1 MRRDRPLGDREVL
14 RRVRCRTSEPVGEGA
29 MNDEPLVLV
38 ERQAEQRTA
47 LVRLNRS
54 KQLNALNGAVMD
66 ALCAALE
73 ELDRDDGVR
82 AIVVTGNERAF
93 AAGAD
98 IGEMAGATPIEML
111 ITNRIGQWDRI
122 RKITKPVI
130 AAVNGW
136 ALGGGCELAMT
147 LDLIVAGEG
156 AKFGQPEISIGVIP
170 GAGGTQRLTRA
181 IGKSRAMRM
190 ILTGD
195 SITARDT
202 EAAGLVAAVTQD
214 ELVVEDALALAA
226 TIAAKSPLA
235 LRMAKEAVNAAFEM
249 SLTDALAHERRLF
262 YLLFASQDQKE
273 GMAAF
278 LEKRSPDFT
287 GR

>member
-1 MRRDRPLGDREVL
+1 
-14 RRVRCRTSEPVGEGA
+14 
-29 MNDEPLVLV
+29 MNDERLVLV
-38 ERQAEQRTA
+38 ERQEEARTA
-47 LVRLNRS
+47 LVRLNRP

-66 ALCAALE
+66 ALCDSLE
-73 ELDRDDGVR
+73 VLDRDHAVR

-98 IGEMAGATPIEML
+98 IGEMANASPIEML

-122 RKITKPVI
+122 RRITKPVI

-156 AKFGQPEISIGVIP
+156 AKFGQPEIGIGVIP

-181 IGKSRAMRM
+181 VGKSKAMEM

-195 SITARDT
+195 PITALEA
-202 EAAGLVAAVTQD
+202 EAAGLVARVTLD

-226 TIAAKSPLA
+226 KMATKSPIA
-235 LRMAKEAVNAAFEM
+235 LRLAKEAVNAAYEM
-249 SLTDALAHERRLF
+249 ALTDALAHERRLF
-262 YLLFASQDQKE
+262 YLLFASEDQKE

-278 LEKRSPDFT
+278 LEKRTPDFT

>member
-1 MRRDRPLGDREVL
+1 
-14 RRVRCRTSEPVGEGA
+14 

-38 ERQAEQRTA
+38 ERQPDQRTA
-47 LVRLNRS
+47 LARLNRP

-66 ALCAALE
+66 ALCVALE

-98 IGEMAGATPIEML
+98 IGEMAGATPIDML

-122 RKITKPVI
+122 RRITKPVI

-156 AKFGQPEISIGVIP
+156 AKFGQPEINIGVIP

-190 ILTGD
+190 ILTGEP
-195 SITARDT
+195 ITAA
-202 EAAGLVAAVTQD
+202 EAERAGLVALLTQD

-226 TIAAKSPLA
+226 TVATKSPLA
-235 LRMAKEAVNAAFEM
+235 LRLAKEAVNAAYEM

-262 YLLFASQDQKE
+262 YLLFASEDQKE

-278 LEKRSPDFT
+278 LEKRTPDFT

>member
-1 MRRDRPLGDREVL
+1 VERSDVNQE
-14 RRVRCRTSEPVGEGA
+14 E
-29 MNDEPLVLV
+29 LVLV
-38 ERQAEQRTA
+38 ERQADDRTA
-47 LVRLNRS
+47 LVRLNRP

-66 ALCAALE
+66 ALCTALE
-73 ELDRDDGVR
+73 ELDRDDEVR
-82 AIVVTGNERAF
+82 AIVVTGSERAF

-98 IGEMAGATPIEML
+98 IGEMADATPIEML
-111 ITNRIGQWDRI
+111 LTNRIGQWDRI
-122 RKITKPVI
+122 RRITKPII

-156 AKFGQPEISIGVIP
+156 AKFGQPEIGIGVIP

-181 IGKSRAMRM
+181 IGKSKAMEM
-190 ILTGD
+190 ILTGEP
-195 SITARDT
+195 ITARDA
-202 EAAGLVAAVTQD
+202 ERAGLVARVTQD
-214 ELVVEDALALAA
+214 ELCVEDALALAA
-226 TIAAKSPLA
+226 TVAKKSPIA
-235 LRMAKEAVNAAFEM
+235 LRLAKEAVNAAYEM

-262 YLLFASQDQKE
+262 YLLFASEDQKE